1 MSEEQLDQV
10 VRMLTKRLNNK
21 FMAEDIKTTDETSET
36 SAETKTATPAAAAAT
51 VKRKKGA
58 KVKVTKGKVYVQS
71 TYNNTIVT
79 ITDVSGNVIS
89 WGSAGLVGFK
99 GSKKSTPYAAQKT
112 MEDTIQRVKDR
123 GLQEVDVLVKGI
135 GSGRESA
142 VRALQSSG
150 LTVLS
155 IKDHTP
161 IPHGGVRPKKVRRV

>member
-1 MSEEQLDQV
+1 
-10 VRMLTKRLNNK
+10 
-21 FMAEDIKTTDETSET
+21 MAEDIKDT
-36 SAETKTATPAAAAAT
+36 AEQTAAPAAGTAAP
-51 VKRKKGA
+51 KRKKGA

-71 TYNNTIVT
+71 TYNNTIIT
-79 ITDVSGNVIS
+79 ITDMTGNVIS
-89 WGSAGLVGFK
+89 WGSAGLAGFK
-99 GSKKSTPYAAQKT
+99 GSKKSTPYAAQRT

-155 IKDHTP
+155 IKDQTP
-161 IPHGGVRPKKVRRV
+161 TPHGGVRPKKVRRV

>member
-1 MSEEQLDQV
+1 
-10 VRMLTKRLNNK
+10 
-21 FMAEDIKTTDETSET
+21 MAEEKITTEEK
-36 SAETKTATPAAAAAT
+36 AETTAATPAAKTATP
-51 VKRKKGA
+51 KRKKGA
-58 KVKVTKGKVYVQS
+58 KLKVARGKVYVQS
-71 TYNNTIVT
+71 TYNNTIIT
-79 ITDVSGNVIS
+79 ITDVGGNVIS

-142 VRALQSSG
+142 IRALQSSG

-155 IKDHTP
+155 IKDQTP

>member
-1 MSEEQLDQV
+1 
-10 VRMLTKRLNNK
+10 
-21 FMAEDIKTTDETSET
+21 MAEDDKKIAK
-36 SAETKTATPAAAAAT
+36 PAAGAPALTAVEEILAAEASAKAAT
-51 VKRKKGA
+51 EEPAKAKKSTAKRKKGA
-58 KVKVTKGKVYVQS
+58 KAKVTRGIVFVQS
-71 TYNNTIVT
+71 SYNNTIVT
-79 ITDVSGNVIS
+79 ITDVTGNVIS

-112 MEDTIQRVKDR
+112 MEDTLARVRDR
-123 GLQEVDVLVKGI
+123 GLAEVDVMVKGI

-155 IKDHTP
+155 IKDQTP

>member
-1 MSEEQLDQV
+1 MSEESTT
-10 VRMLTKRLNNK
+10 TK
-21 FMAEDIKTTDETSET
+21 
-36 SAETKTATPAAAAAT
+36 AAASKSPSGVA
-51 VKRKKGA
+51 KRKKGSKI
-58 KVKVTKGKVYVQS
+58 KVVKGKVYVQS
-71 TYNNTIVT
+71 TYNNTLISVT
-79 ITDVSGNVIS
+79 DLSGNVIA

-112 MEDTIQRVKDR
+112 MEDTIARVKEN

-142 VRALQSSG
+142 IRALQGSG

-155 IKDHTP
+155 IKDETP